1 VIIIIKFIY
10 LFPQL
15 NQHSHSESEVEE
27 DNDHEA
33 ESVNAPEE
41 VDDAPESLS
50 RQKKK
55 KKKKRKP
62 EFKSWNSHR
71 SSEDNLKVLDLCL
84 LYVVAVR
91 CT

>member
-1 VIIIIKFIY
+1 MKDD
-10 LFPQL
+10 
-15 NQHSHSESEVEE
+15 S
-27 DNDHEA
+27 DHETEA
-33 ESVNAPEE
+33 ANAAEE

-55 KKKKRKP
+55 KKKKRKQ
-62 EFKSWNSHR
+62 EFKSWSSHR